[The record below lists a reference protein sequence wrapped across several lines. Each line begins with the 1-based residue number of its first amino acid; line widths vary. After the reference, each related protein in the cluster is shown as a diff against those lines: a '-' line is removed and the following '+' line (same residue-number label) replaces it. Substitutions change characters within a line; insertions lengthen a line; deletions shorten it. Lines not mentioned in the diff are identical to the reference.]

1 MTLSSSRLALK
12 TKAALVA
19 VLGISLMS
27 AACSNSGSGPPVTA
41 EAPLVISKRVW
52 AGYQH
57 YLHLSMPGAFAVSRD
72 GQHAQGV
79 YCDDSLWATAPR
91 PCQDGRI
98 SQEARVACGD
108 DCVIFAEGTTIIVP
122 YRVED

>member
-1 MTLSSSRLALK
+1 MTLSFSRLAPK
-12 TKAALVA
+12 TKAALLG
-19 VLGISLMS
+19 VLGIGLAL
-27 AACSNSGSGPPVTA
+27 AACSGGSGQGLTA
-41 EAPLVISKRVW
+41 EAPLVVSKQVW
-52 AGYQH
+52 AWYQG
-57 YLHLSMPGAFAVSRD
+57 YLHLGMPGAFAVSRD
-72 GQHAQGV
+72 GKRAQGV

-122 YRVED
+122 YRVE